1 MELIEWTDYIK
12 VSLLSVSVFRH
23 APHTVDL
30 KWYQRERDL
39 NERLS

>member
-1 MELIEWTDYIK
+1 MELIEWTNYIK
-12 VSLLSVSVFRH
+12 VGLLSGFVFRH

-30 KWYQRERDL
+30 RWYQRETDL